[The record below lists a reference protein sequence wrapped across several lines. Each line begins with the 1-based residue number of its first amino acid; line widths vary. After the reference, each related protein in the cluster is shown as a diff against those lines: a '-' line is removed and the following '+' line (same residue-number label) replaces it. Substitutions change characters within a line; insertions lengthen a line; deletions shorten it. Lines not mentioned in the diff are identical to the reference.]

1 MWLIVSS
8 ITCTQAPVPVPSAAS
23 FPDGAAPPPAKTTA
37 MDDLLGLESEISAIQ
52 VEYHKTKNAHN
63 SFVIQAGIQQI
74 DKITPTPPMSFQ
86 TESMMPLDLGAP
98 APSQVTAMLRLTK

>member
-1 MWLIVSS
+1 
-8 ITCTQAPVPVPSAAS
+8 
-23 FPDGAAPPPAKTTA
+23 

-63 SFVIQAGIQQI
+63 FLVIQAGIQQI